1 VCVIIKRMEIGKHK
15 KRYSKISVEV
25 LTAVFR
31 SELSLWDWC

>member
-1 VCVIIKRMEIGKHK
+1 MGKHK

-31 SELSLWDWC
+31 SELSLWDWCSARE